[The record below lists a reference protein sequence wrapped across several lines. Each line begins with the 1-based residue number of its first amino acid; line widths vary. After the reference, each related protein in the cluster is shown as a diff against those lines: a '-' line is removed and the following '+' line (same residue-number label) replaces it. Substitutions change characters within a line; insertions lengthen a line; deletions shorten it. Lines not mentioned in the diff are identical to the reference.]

1 MYFDIFKIT
10 QFLKISF
17 SSVKKE
23 YLFRMFDLGM
33 QELILIFI
41 VALLIFGPKRLPELG
56 KTIGKGMRELK
67 AALRGAQ
74 DSITDSETNILEEI
88 KDAETSIKDSITGKI
103 SSNKKRKEEKEDR
116 AETQE
121 HGNSGKAEEVN
132 KKKVNNEKD

>member
-1 MYFDIFKIT
+1 
-10 QFLKISF
+10 
-17 SSVKKE
+17 
-23 YLFRMFDLGM
+23 MFDLGM

-67 AALRGAQ
+67 AALRGVQ

-88 KDAETSIKDSITGKI
+88 KDAETSIKDSITGEI

>member
-1 MYFDIFKIT
+1 
-10 QFLKISF
+10 
-17 SSVKKE
+17 
-23 YLFRMFDLGM
+23 M

-67 AALRGAQ
+67 AALRGVQ

-88 KDAETSIKDSITGKI
+88 KDAETSIKDSITSEI

>member
-1 MYFDIFKIT
+1 
-10 QFLKISF
+10 
-17 SSVKKE
+17 
-23 YLFRMFDLGM
+23 MFDLGM

-67 AALRGAQ
+67 AALRGVQ

-88 KDAETSIKDSITGKI
+88 KDAETSIKDSITSEI

>member
-1 MYFDIFKIT
+1 
-10 QFLKISF
+10 
-17 SSVKKE
+17 
-23 YLFRMFDLGM
+23 MFDLGM

-41 VALLIFGPKRLPELG
+41 VALLVFGPKRLPELG

-67 AALRGAQ
+67 AALRGVQ

-88 KDAETSIKDSITGKI
+88 KDAETSIKDSITSEI
-103 SSNKKRKEEKEDR
+103 STNKNRKEEKEDR

>member
-1 MYFDIFKIT
+1 
-10 QFLKISF
+10 
-17 SSVKKE
+17 
-23 YLFRMFDLGM
+23 MFDLGM

-67 AALRGAQ
+67 AALRGVQ

-88 KDAETSIKDSITGKI
+88 KDAETSIKDSITSEI
-103 SSNKKRKEEKEDR
+103 SSNKKRKEKKEDR

>member
-1 MYFDIFKIT
+1 
-10 QFLKISF
+10 
-17 SSVKKE
+17 
-23 YLFRMFDLGM
+23 MFDLGM

-41 VALLIFGPKRLPELG
+41 VALLVFGPKRLPELG

-67 AALRGAQ
+67 AALRGVQ

-88 KDAETSIKDSITGKI
+88 KDAETSIKDSITSEI
-103 SSNKKRKEEKEDR
+103 STNKNRKEEKEDR

-132 KKKVNNEKD
+132 KKKANNEKD